1 MALLSRK
8 ETPQTSYRGRKM
20 GDASDVWVGSAY
32 LFVQSTSEKVLLP
45 VMYGDPKQKPCVF
58 KALKLALADSTG
70 SLNGV
75 DVLKVHCSDPH
86 LIIQLKFCKEDN
98 CRRFLQSYR
107 EGHLQDSLQNHL
119 KLSLSM
125 STLVPVQMELKTGSE
140 KLDAMIRE
148 EERCLE
154 CIYHEK
160 PNRLRDEEITEL
172 EESLRNCSFLD
183 NNDNKGPSLNSS
195 PTSLNSSPPSLS
207 SSPPSLNS
215 LPPSYSSVEI
225 SGSLPKGDTFTFQ
238 GRQFANRKISPDD
251 HQTFAKLV
259 SKKWKQVGRSLQVN
273 CRALR
278 DPVIDNLAIEYD
290 REGLYE
296 QAYQLLRRF
305 IDSEGKRA
313 TIQRL
318 VAALEEN
325 GLISLAEELL
335 CLHQND
341 KTL

>member
-1 MALLSRK
+1 MMRD
-8 ETPQTSYRGRKM
+8 G
-20 GDASDVWVGSAY
+20 SDVWVGSAY
-32 LFVQSTSEKVLLP
+32 LFVESTSEKVLLP
-45 VMYGDPKQKPCVF
+45 MIYGNPKQKPSVF

-75 DVLKVHCSDPH
+75 DMLKVHCSDPH
-86 LIIQLKFCKEDN
+86 LIIQLKFCNEEN

-107 EGHLQDSLQNHL
+107 EGALQDALQKHL
-119 KLSLSM
+119 KVSLSM
-125 STLVPVQMELKTGSE
+125 PSLVPLRMELKAGAE
-140 KLDAMIRE
+140 KLDSMIRE

-172 EESLRNCSFLD
+172 EESLSSLKCSFPDD
-183 NNDNKGPSLNSS
+183 NDSNSSLNS
-195 PTSLNSSPPSLS
+195 PPLSLNSPPL
-207 SSPPSLNS
+207 SLNS
-215 LPPSYSSVEI
+215 PPPSYSSLEI
-225 SGSLPKGDTFTFQ
+225 PKSLPQENTFTFQ
-238 GRQFANRKISPDD
+238 DQQFANRKITPDD

-259 SKKWKQVGRSLQVN
+259 SKKWKQVGRSLQVS

-278 DPVIDNLAIEYD
+278 DPVIDNLAIEYE

-318 VAALEEN
+318 VTALEEN

-335 CLHQND
+335 GLHPNEN
-341 KTL
+341 TL

>member
-1 MALLSRK
+1 
-8 ETPQTSYRGRKM
+8 M
-20 GDASDVWVGSAY
+20 GDVSDVWVGSAY
-32 LFVQSTSEKVLLP
+32 LFVQSTSENILLP

-86 LIIQLKFCKEDN
+86 LIIQLKFCKEEN

-125 STLVPVQMELKTGSE
+125 STLVPVQMELKTGAE

-183 NNDNKGPSLNSS
+183 KIDNTGPSSNSSHAPLNSS
-195 PTSLNSSPPSLS
+195 PASLNSSPPSLNS
-207 SSPPSLNS
+207 PPPSLNSSPPSLNS
-215 LPPSYSSVEI
+215 LPQSYSSVEI

-238 GRQFANRKISPDD
+238 GQQFANRKISPDD

-313 TIQRL
+313 TIERL

-335 CLHQND
+335 SVHQND

>member
-195 PTSLNSSPPSLS
+195 PTSLS